1 MSCASNAQLL
11 TFAQIV
17 GITAFGIQ
25 LTTALYEFGVN
36 TAGAREQTE
45 YIARHVSLYS
55 DILDLLAAR
64 IQEDEPVHSSKA
76 LDLVRDV
83 YDQSCY
89 LFDKIN
95 DMLAGSNERMNFL
108 EKLRWN
114 FRKKKVEL
122 IVSEINF
129 LKSTV
134 SLLVSVLYA
143 GKTVRRHRCKQK
155 TDSMNPNVQIQRAR
169 IRNAIVE
176 HVSATATK
184 EKLEAQVEHEEEA
197 ALGQQVEGLVLV
209 KSSPIKTSL
218 ETSSELVQYNQ
229 ALESS
234 RKCLDNR
241 TLIMTTSVDLVGYLL
256 DEWTTLDYGPDK
268 PQNVSDRL
276 GHQGAEAGQGD
287 TRDIKPASD
296 ASAWRAR
303 ENVCTISSEAAS
315 DFSSDENIDTQ
326 QMQAGESRIGTSEGV
341 VQTLEKEMLERQTSI
356 GASRKKRDEEP
367 MSPSPSLNRR
377 PEMGSTK
384 GGDKNRRPPPT
395 LAEAYENIKMF
406 MIHSSLEF
414 RIKPPEERRMRK
426 TCIEL
431 QRWLAYCIDFQSDK
445 WLYKEERLREY
456 EYLKK
461 GITVNVQDEIHKL
474 EIIDSQGSQ
483 AKTALLIIASRLLR
497 ELDAFW
503 SSPGRQF
510 SSHRLSLE
518 EWGWETLLT
527 ELPRDDLLISIH
539 KQWQSDQED
548 LDGLISAQG
557 RSSRSSSDISLLSRH
572 TPVWKNNTIERIDTW
587 IGEKSARVRL
597 WGRRPTDSRS
607 KSPARDSSPSEHGV
621 RDTDSGFRTAR
632 DDIDVDA
639 NPLHRRRRRRPR
651 KPGVLDSLRATL
663 GGGFR

>member
-1 MSCASNAQLL
+1 MSCASHAQLL
-11 TFAQIV
+11 TFSQIV

-95 DMLAGSNERMNFL
+95 DMLAGPNERMNFL

-155 TDSMNPNVQIQRAR
+155 TQSIKPDVQIQRAR
-169 IRNAIVE
+169 VRNAIVE

-218 ETSSELVQYNQ
+218 ESSSELVQYNQ
-229 ALESS
+229 ALELS
-234 RKCLDNR
+234 RKDLDHR

-268 PQNVSDRL
+268 PQNVPDRL
-276 GHQGAEAGQGD
+276 GHQGAEAGQGNI
-287 TRDIKPASD
+287 RDIKPVSD
-296 ASAWRAR
+296 ASAWMAR
-303 ENVCTISSEAAS
+303 ESMCTTSSEEAS
-315 DFSSDENIDTQ
+315 DFSSDENLDTQ
-326 QMQAGESRIGTSEGV
+326 QMQAGESRIDTSEGI
-341 VQTLEKEMLERQTSI
+341 VQTPEKEMLELQTCI
-356 GASRKKRDEEP
+356 GGSRKTRHAEP
-367 MSPSPSLNRR
+367 MSPSLSLNRR
-377 PEMGSTK
+377 LEMGSTK
-384 GGDKNRRPPPT
+384 GDDKDSPRPPT
-395 LAEAYENIKMF
+395 LAKAYENIQMF
-406 MIHSSLEF
+406 MLYSSLEF
-414 RIKPPEERRMRK
+414 RVKPREEFRMRK
-426 TCIEL
+426 TCIAL
-431 QRWLAYCIDFQSDK
+431 QKWLAYCIDFQSDN
-445 WLYKEERLREY
+445 WLYEDERRREY
-456 EYLKK
+456 DYLKN
-461 GITVNVQDEIHKL
+461 GITVDVQDEIHKL
-474 EIIDSQGSQ
+474 E
-483 AKTALLIIASRLLR
+483 
-497 ELDAFW
+497 
-503 SSPGRQF
+503 
-510 SSHRLSLE
+510 
-518 EWGWETLLT
+518 
-527 ELPRDDLLISIH
+527 
-539 KQWQSDQED
+539 
-548 LDGLISAQG
+548 
-557 RSSRSSSDISLLSRH
+557 
-572 TPVWKNNTIERIDTW
+572 
-587 IGEKSARVRL
+587 
-597 WGRRPTDSRS
+597 
-607 KSPARDSSPSEHGV
+607 
-621 RDTDSGFRTAR
+621 
-632 DDIDVDA
+632 
-639 NPLHRRRRRRPR
+639 
-651 KPGVLDSLRATL
+651 
-663 GGGFR
+663 